1 MIIVDTALK
10 KREQDGKPVR
20 LAVTGAGF
28 INRGMSNRIIN
39 YTPGMELSVIVNR
52 TAANA
57 IRCYAEAGIRDPVEV
72 KTTSELVSAIQAGRF
87 AYTDDYAV
95 ATSCELIDVLV
106 EGTGTI
112 HYAAPIVEA
121 AIAGGQHVVMLNAEL
136 DGLIG
141 PILHKQAQ
149 AAGVIYTG
157 CDGDQPGVQMNLLRF
172 VEGIGARPLVAGN
185 IKGML
190 DYYRTPETQASFA
203 AVWGQTP
210 EMVTSFADGTKIAFE
225 QAVVANATG
234 FTVAKRGMIGP
245 EFDGFI
251 DDAVKFY
258 DLDMLEEKGGI
269 VDYIVGTKPSPGVY
283 VFAVHDDPQQ
293 HIYLKY
299 GKLGDGPLYSF
310 YVPYHLC
317 HFEVPNAA
325 ARAVLFNDATIEP
338 THGPQVDVIAI
349 AKSALNAGTTLDGLG
364 GFHTYGLCETHQV
377 TRSDG
382 LLTMGQAEGCT
393 LVNNVAK
400 DQALTL
406 ADVTMPK
413 GRRVDQLR
421 AEQDASLLIGS
432 AVASPASPDPGR

>member
-1 MIIVDTALK
+1 MIIVDKFLAQ
-10 KREQDGKPVR
+10 RESDGTPIR

-28 INRGMSNRIIN
+28 INRGMTNRVLN
-39 YTPGMELSVIVNR
+39 HTKGMDISVIVNR
-52 TAANA
+52 TAENA
-57 IRCYAEAGIRDPVEV
+57 LRCYAEAGVEDPVEV
-72 KTTSELVSAIQAGRF
+72 NTVAELTAAIEAGRP
-87 AYTDDYAV
+87 AYTSDYTV
-95 ATSCELIDVLV
+95 ATGCELIDVMV

-121 AIAGGQHVVMLNAEL
+121 AIQGGQHVVMLNAEL
-136 DGLIG
+136 DGVIG
-141 PILHKQAQ
+141 PILHKQAR
-149 AAGVIYTG
+149 AAGVVYTG
-157 CDGDQPGVQMNLLRF
+157 CDGDQPGVQMNLIRF

-190 DYYRTPETQASFA
+190 DYYRNPETQAGFA
-203 AVWGQTP
+203 AQWGQTP

-234 FTVAKRGMIGP
+234 FTIAERGMIGP

-251 DDAVKFY
+251 DDATGFY

-269 VDYIVGTKPSPGVY
+269 VDYIVGTRPSPGVY

-293 HIYLKY
+293 HIYLRY

-325 ARAVLFNDATIEP
+325 ARAVLFDDATIEP

-349 AKSALNAGTTLDGLG
+349 AKTDLRAGDTLDGLG
-364 GFHTYGLCETHQV
+364 GFHTYGICETHAI
-377 TRSDG
+377 TRNDG
-382 LLTMGQAEGCT
+382 LLTMGQAEGCI
-393 LVNNVAK
+393 LVNDVAK

-406 ADVTMPK
+406 ADVKMPE
-413 GRRVDQLR
+413 GRRVDELR
-421 AEQDASLLIGS
+421 AEQDTLWP
-432 AVASPASPDPGR
+432 V

>member
-1 MIIVDTALK
+1 MFLVDKALEA
-10 KREQDGKPVR
+10 RASEERPVR
-20 LAVTGAGF
+20 VAVTGAGF
-28 INRGMSNRIIN
+28 INRGMTNRITN
-39 YTPGMELSVIVNR
+39 HTTGMDLSVIVNR

-57 IRCYAEAGIRDPVEV
+57 IRCFAEAGIDDPIEV
-72 KTTSELVSAIQAGRF
+72 KTVAELTAAIEAGRP
-87 AYTDDYAV
+87 AYTDDYTV
-95 ATSCELIDVLV
+95 ATGCELIDVLV

-112 HYAAPIVEA
+112 HYATPIVEA

-136 DGLIG
+136 DGIIG
-141 PILHKQAQ
+141 PILHKQAK
-149 AAGVIYTG
+149 AAGVVYTG

-190 DYYRTPETQASFA
+190 DYYRTPATQAKFA
-203 AVWGQTP
+203 AEWGQTP

-234 FTVAKRGMIGP
+234 FTVAERGMIGP

-251 DDAVKFY
+251 DDAVQFY

-269 VDYIVGTKPSPGVY
+269 VDYIVGTRPSPGVY

-299 GKLGDGPLYSF
+299 GKLGEGPLYSF

-317 HFEVPNAA
+317 HFEVPNSV
-325 ARAVLFNDATIEP
+325 ARAALFDDATIEP

-349 AKSALNAGTTLDGLG
+349 AKTDLKAGETLDGLG
-364 GFHTYGLCETHQV
+364 GFHTYGLCESYTT
-377 TRSDG
+377 TRHDG

-393 LVNNVAK
+393 LVNDVAK
-400 DQALTL
+400 DAAITL
-406 ADVTMPK
+406 ADVSMPE
-413 GRRVDQLR
+413 GRRIDELR
-421 AEQDASLLIGS
+421 AEQDATWS
-432 AVASPASPDPGR
+432 V

>member
-1 MIIVDTALK
+1 MFLVDKAL
-10 KREQDGKPVR
+10 EQRASNNEPLR
-20 LAVTGAGF
+20 IAVTGAGF
-28 INRGMSNRIIN
+28 INRGMTNRIIN
-39 YTPGMELSVIVNR
+39 HTAGMDLPVIVNR
-52 TAANA
+52 TPANA
-57 IRCYAEAGIRDPVEV
+57 IRCFAEAGIDDPVEV
-72 KTTSELVSAIQAGRF
+72 TTTAELTRAIEGGKH
-87 AYTDDYAV
+87 AYTQDHRVVTD
-95 ATSCELIDVLV
+95 CDLIDVLV

-112 HYAAPIVEA
+112 HYAAPVVLD
-121 AIAGGQHVVMLNAEL
+121 AIQGGQHVVMLNAEL

-141 PILHKQAQ
+141 PELHHQAK

-172 VEGIGARPLVAGN
+172 VRGIGARPLVAGN

-190 DYYRTPETQASFA
+190 DYYRTPATQAAFA
-203 AVWGQTP
+203 AEWGQTP

-234 FTVAKRGMIGP
+234 FTVAERGMIGP

-251 DDAVKFY
+251 DDATKFY

-269 VDYIVGTKPSPGVY
+269 VDYIVGTRPSPGVY

-317 HFEVPNAA
+317 HFEVPNSA
-325 ARAVLFNDATIEP
+325 ARAALFDDATIEP

-349 AKSALNAGTTLDGLG
+349 AKSDLTADTVLDGLG
-364 GFHTYGLCETHQV
+364 GFHTYGICETYET
-377 TRSDG
+377 TRAEG
-382 LLTMGQAEGCT
+382 LLTMGQAEGCR
-393 LVNNVAK
+393 LVRDVAK
-400 DQALTL
+400 DSALTL
-406 ADVTMPK
+406 ADVEFPT
-413 GRRVDQLR
+413 GRLVDQLR
-421 AEQDASLLIGS
+421 TTMEQRFS
-432 AVASPASPDPGR
+432 

>member
-1 MIIVDTALK
+1 MIIVDKLLA
-10 KREQDGKPVR
+10 KRESEGKPIR

-28 INRGMSNRIIN
+28 INRGMTNRVLN
-39 YTPGMELSVIVNR
+39 HTKGMDISVIVNR
-52 TAANA
+52 TAENA
-57 IRCYAEAGIRDPVEV
+57 LRCYREAGVDDPVEV
-72 KTTSELVSAIQAGRF
+72 NTVAELTAAIEAGRP
-87 AYTDDYAV
+87 AYTSDYTV
-95 ATSCELIDVLV
+95 ATGCELIDVMV

-121 AIAGGQHVVMLNAEL
+121 AIEGGQHVVMLNAEL
-136 DGLIG
+136 DGVIG
-141 PILHKQAQ
+141 PILHKRAR
-149 AAGVIYTG
+149 AAGVVYTG
-157 CDGDQPGVQMNLLRF
+157 CDGDQPGVQMNLIRF

-190 DYYRTPETQASFA
+190 DYYRNPETQAGFA
-203 AVWGQTP
+203 AQWGQTP

-234 FTVAKRGMIGP
+234 FTIAQRGMIGP

-251 DDAVKFY
+251 DDATGFY

-269 VDYIVGTKPSPGVY
+269 VDYIVGARPSPGVY

-293 HIYLKY
+293 HIYLRY

-325 ARAVLFNDATIEP
+325 ARAVLFDDATIEP

-349 AKSALNAGTTLDGLG
+349 AKTDLRAGDTLDGLG
-364 GFHTYGLCETHQV
+364 GFHTYGICETHAI
-377 TRSDG
+377 TRNDG
-382 LLTMGQAEGCT
+382 LLTMGQAEGCI
-393 LVNNVAK
+393 LVNDVAK

-406 ADVTMPK
+406 ADVKMPD
-413 GRRVDQLR
+413 GRRVDELR
-421 AEQDASLLIGS
+421 AEQDTLWP
-432 AVASPASPDPGR
+432 V

>member
-1 MIIVDTALK
+1 MIIVDKALEA
-10 KREQDGKPVR
+10 RGAEGKPVR
-20 LAVTGAGF
+20 IAVTGAGF
-28 INRGMSNRIIN
+28 INRGMTNKIIN

-52 TAANA
+52 TAENA
-57 IRCYAEAGIRDPVEV
+57 IRCFKEAGVDDPVEV
-72 KTTSELVSAIQAGRF
+72 NTVADLTAAIEAGRP
-87 AYTDDYAV
+87 AYTDDYTV
-95 ATSCELIDVLV
+95 ATGCGLVDVLI

-121 AIAGGQHVVMLNAEL
+121 AIEGGQHVVMLNAEL
-136 DGLIG
+136 DGVIG
-141 PILHKQAQ
+141 PILLEKAR

-190 DYYRTPETQASFA
+190 DYYRTPATQAKFA
-203 AVWGQTP
+203 AEWGQTP

-234 FTVAKRGMIGP
+234 FTVAQRGMIGP
-245 EFDGFI
+245 EYDGFI
-251 DDAVKFY
+251 DDAVQFY

-269 VDYIVGTKPSPGVY
+269 VDYVVGTKPSPGVY

-299 GKLGDGPLYSF
+299 GKLGEGPLYSF

-325 ARAVLFNDATIEP
+325 ARAALFHDATIEP

-349 AKSALNAGTTLDGLG
+349 AKSDIAAGTTLDGLG
-364 GFHTYGLCETHQV
+364 GFHTYGLCETYAV
-377 TRSDG
+377 TRQEG

-393 LVNNVAK
+393 LVNSVVK
-400 DQALTL
+400 DQAITL
-406 ADVTMPK
+406 ADVTMPT
-413 GRRVDQLR
+413 GRRVDELR
-421 AEQDASLLIGS
+421 AEQDTRWPVG
-432 AVASPASPDPGR
+432 